1 MLNTIELVQVDS
13 AGRRLAL
20 AGAGVGAPAVVLETG
35 LGAESEEW
43 EAVLQEVQQFT
54 QVCRYDRANR
64 GRSDAA
70 PKPRSAQDFVADL
83 GSLLVAAAIPR
94 PLVLVGHSL
103 GGLIVRLYAHQHP
116 RDVAGLVLVD
126 PMHEDQFDRI
136 GPLIPP
142 AFPGEPDALT
152 QLRRFWSTD
161 WRDPAKNHEG
171 VDFPASQVQAHRIDT
186 LGDIPML
193 VLTSGVFLRE
203 APPEIDQ
210 LAGSRDM
217 AAHLHG
223 LWQEMHRELMQQSS
237 NAKQI
242 VVETSGHFI
251 QREQPEVIVAAIR
264 QMVETLIRAT
274 CIVSRDH

>member
-1 MLNTIELVQVDS
+1 
-13 AGRRLAL
+13 
-20 AGAGVGAPAVVLETG
+20 
-35 LGAESEEW
+35 
-43 EAVLQEVQQFT
+43 
-54 QVCRYDRANR
+54 
-64 GRSDAA
+64 
-70 PKPRSAQDFVADL
+70 
-83 GSLLVAAAIPR
+83 
-94 PLVLVGHSL
+94 
-103 GGLIVRLYAHQHP
+103 
-116 RDVAGLVLVD
+116 
-126 PMHEDQFDRI
+126 
-136 GPLIPP
+136 
-142 AFPGEPDALT
+142 
-152 QLRRFWSTD
+152 
-161 WRDPAKNHEG
+161 
-171 VDFPASQVQAHRIDT
+171 
-186 LGDIPML
+186 ML

>member
-1 MLNTIELVQVDS
+1 MLNTIELVQVDT

-20 AGAGVGAPAVVLETG
+20 VRAGVGAPAVVLETG

-43 EAVLQEVQQFT
+43 EAVLKDVKQFT
-54 QVCRYDRANR
+54 HVCRYDRANR
-64 GRSDAA
+64 GRSDPAL
-70 PKPRSAQDFVADL
+70 KPRSAQDFVADL
-83 GSLLVAAAIPR
+83 DSLLVAAAIPR

-103 GGLIVRLYAHQHP
+103 GGLIVRLYAHHYP

-152 QLRRFWSTD
+152 QLRRFWTTD

-171 VDFPASQVQAHRIDT
+171 VDFPASQVQAHRIDS

-193 VLTSGVFLRE
+193 VLTSGIFLRE
-203 APPEIDQ
+203 APPE
-210 LAGSRDM
+210 LAGHRLG
-217 AAHLHG
+217 AHLHM

-237 NAKQI
+237 SATQI

-251 QREQPEVIVAAIR
+251 QREQPKVIVAAIR
-264 QMVETLIRAT
+264 QMVETLRRQSDAY
-274 CIVSRDH
+274 SEPRP